1 MEKSR
6 LTMPRVAHPENTS
19 SLRFA
24 GGHLNDDEENDCRH
38 DLLIQGLVERLPKT
52 SLPWSLEDRVK
63 WLRTAAS
70 ILSLVYKADD
80 HEHREIRVLLIKGDN
95 LSAEEPGPAN
105 TTTVLSS
112 MPEQT

>member
-6 LTMPRVAHPENTS
+6 LTMPRVAPTENTP
-19 SLRFA
+19 SLMFL

-52 SLPWSLEDRVK
+52 NFLWSLEDRAK

-70 ILSLVYKADD
+70 IFSLVYKADD
-80 HEHREIRVLLIKGDN
+80 HERREISVLLIEGDN
-95 LSAEEPGPAN
+95 LSAEEPSPAN
-105 TTTVLSS
+105 TVLSS